1 MAESSEPP
9 AKRLK
14 LSHDGWLKLLQDVE
28 GLDEERKEAAA
39 DALSQ
44 YTGDAAKLARDDL
57 FFLLQFCIVDKAKR
71 AAIAVVLHQGLEAQ
85 SQSPTSALLFQH
97 GNFSFYPHPCSLSR
111 STRNLPPIG
120 LVDYLTYW
128 V

>member
-1 MAESSEPP
+1 MAESNEPP

-14 LSHDGWLKLLQDVE
+14 LSQDGWLKLLQDVE
-28 GLDEERKEAAA
+28 GLDEESKQAAA

-44 YTGDAAKLARDDL
+44 YTGDVAKLTREDL

-85 SQSPTSALLFQH
+85 SQSPTSAPLFQH
-97 GNFSFYPHPCSLSR
+97 GNFSFYPHPWSLSR
-111 STRNLPPIG
+111 FAHRLSRLG
-120 LVDYLTYW
+120 
-128 V
+128 